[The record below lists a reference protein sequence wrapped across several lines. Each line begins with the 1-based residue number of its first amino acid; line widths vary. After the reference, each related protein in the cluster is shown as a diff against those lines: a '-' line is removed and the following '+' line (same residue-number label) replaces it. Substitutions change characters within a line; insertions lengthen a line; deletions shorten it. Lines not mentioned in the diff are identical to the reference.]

1 MTALSPREN
10 TQHGNHPG
18 GHAVYLTAQQLDA
31 CDAKAALEHQRK
43 DAQGIMNRFRHEM
56 ADYLASTGLPGDAQ
70 EAALSALED
79 GMSDL
84 ISDILPRFDAAISDI
99 EEG

>member
-1 MTALSPREN
+1 MTALAPREN
-10 TQHGNHPG
+10 TQHGNYPAG
-18 GHAVYLTAQQLDA
+18 RPYLTASELDR
-31 CDAKAALEHQRK
+31 CDKSAALAMQRK
-43 DAQGIMNRFRHEM
+43 EAQALMNRFRHEL
-56 ADYLASTGLPGDAQ
+56 ADYLASTELPGDAQ

-79 GMSDL
+79 GMSDR